1 MKTFA
6 LLLLVLTLLLGCDVN
21 KKERNEVQARLDST
35 VLQMEQFRAAAEDV
49 ERKITKIEQAVKEA
63 REDFKTNDA
72 EYEKNKNELAK
83 YSMDHKLAAAAAA
96 IAAGGTAAMFS
107 ELSDEDKGALAVPT
121 AIAAG
126 YCLFN
131 GDECTEVSSRI
142 AYYGTQI
149 AFFKDK
155 TTKLAETEAALR
167 KEMSALESERTR
179 VKSAL
184 SGATAQANI
193 YREKVG
199 ALACKLPLC
208 L

>member
-1 MKTFA
+1 MTRIV
-6 LLLLVLTLLLGCDVN
+6 LVFLTSTLLTGCDVH
-21 KKERNEVQARLDST
+21 KVERNEVQTKLDST
-35 VLQMEQFRAAAEDV
+35 LLQIEKYRAAAEDV
-49 ERKITKIEQAVKEA
+49 ERRVTKVEQAIKEA

-107 ELSDEDKGALAVPT
+107 ELSEQDKGALAVPT

-155 TTKLAETEAALR
+155 TTKFADTEAGLR
-167 KEMSALESERTR
+167 KEISTLEAERTR

-184 SGATAQANI
+184 GEATAQANI
-193 YREKVG
+193 YREKIG
-199 ALACKLPLC
+199 ALACKLPPC